1 LKLPVSEIV
10 VDSLRKGSTDI
21 HSSQPLT
28 IATLNRFTSI
38 ISQKWKE
45 ISKDHVRDGKIYSL
59 QSEISL
65 LTLPPAAKQQKILDY
80 FRESMSVYTIKELEK
95 NLPPVASINGMQV
108 KEYLQALQDEYLIRV
123 EKIGSGNY
131 YWCFMSDAKRIKE
144 NALNNLQAEENKLTS
159 SIAET
164 ERLIEEEIA
173 KREEDDE
180 KLEDGSMERKTL
192 LEAHDAL
199 MKEMESLDKEL
210 ACYSDNDPADVL
222 RKVEGTK
229 RLKDSTIRWTDNIES
244 LESLLIN
251 LTGDRA
257 QVAELMRSACG
268 DEYVVGEGL
277 KDL

>member
-1 LKLPVSEIV
+1 
-10 VDSLRKGSTDI
+10 
-21 HSSQPLT
+21 
-28 IATLNRFTSI
+28 
-38 ISQKWKE
+38 
-45 ISKDHVRDGKIYSL
+45 
-59 QSEISL
+59 L
-65 LTLPPAAKQQKILDY
+65 LILYQAPKNIPPAAKQQKILDY

-123 EKIGSGNY
+123 EKISSSNY
-131 YWCFMSDAKRIKE
+131 YWCFMSDAKKIKE

-180 KLEDGSMERKTL
+180 MLGDGCTDRKAL
-192 LEAHDAL
+192 LEAHDTL
-199 MKEMESLDKEL
+199 TKEMESLDKEL

-222 RKVEGTK
+222 RKVEETK
-229 RLKDSTIRWTDNIES
+229 KLKDSTIRWTDNIES

-251 LTGDRA
+251 LTGNRA